1 MRCGRFNLDISVYI
15 KLYYIKAR
23 NKGIATPARFTYL
36 LGPTALL
43 ELALALALV
52 AVAADVPVP
61 ICPVVV
67 ALPPEIKL
75 VWVTVTGT
83 LLPLTAGS
91 VERVVQT
98 PLGSGQVPE
107 RLRFL
112 SRGPVGPSS
121 YFQLMFACRKFTC
134 RGSLSGYCLSPQ
146 WPK

>member
-1 MRCGRFNLDISVYI
+1 MKCSRFTLDINVYI

-23 NKGIATPARFTYL
+23 NKGITTAARFTFL

-52 AVAADVPVP
+52 AVAAVPVP
-61 ICPVVV
+61 ICPAIV
-67 ALPPEIKL
+67 ALPPEAKL

-91 VERVVQT
+91 AERVVQT